1 VSIDWRRGDVLASPS
16 KSRIDIE
23 KKVVDVHLKINK
35 TTYLQSRDTM
45 KIPTFFLRTNMRLLI
60 FQALVAWFCI
70 RSHYLP
76 IPSIIGFALTST
88 LGSYVSDAKDIL
100 DSRYGFILPYEA
112 AYFLPVALEAY
123 LVGSMPE
130 LAILLGTSP
139 CDDRIVPK
147 DPVTKLCAP
156 EIAYHCYTYADVYSY
171 KSIKGSLR
179 AMEGCWELY
188 NTNVEDA
195 RKHHDGA
202 HKHEPPF
209 FLQLVGCMQLM
220 NYWEKKMEICG
231 ANPWVVHCIA
241 EYGGSV
247 TKNDKTGKPTAI
259 EASEEVAGGS
269 DVKAVTAS

>member
-1 VSIDWRRGDVLASPS
+1 MRVRKSSRQHTS
-16 KSRIDIE
+16 KPG
-23 KKVVDVHLKINK
+23 
-35 TTYLQSRDTM
+35 TM
-45 KIPTFFLRTNMRLLI
+45 KIPTFFLRTNTRLWI

-76 IPSIIGFALTST
+76 IPSFITFALTST
-88 LGSYVSDAKDIL
+88 LGTYVGDAKDIL

-139 CDDRIVPK
+139 CDDRITPK
-147 DPVTKLCAP
+147 DPVTRLCAP
-156 EIAYHCYTYADVYSY
+156 DIAYHCYNYADVYSY
-171 KSIKGSLR
+171 KSSKGSLR
-179 AMEGCWELY
+179 AMQGCWELY
-188 NTNVEDA
+188 HTDVEDA
-195 RKHHDGA
+195 RKHHDRA

-209 FLQLVGCMQLM
+209 FLQLVGCMQVVD
-220 NYWEKKMEICG
+220 YWEKKMAICG
-231 ANPWVVHCIA
+231 ASPSVVQCIA

-247 TKNDKTGKPTAI
+247 TKDDKTGRTTAI

-269 DVKAVTAS
+269 GVETAAAS